1 MNNQLI
7 ISNTL
12 IPVDHYNRVN
22 LNALHKASGVGKSKQ
37 PSNWL
42 RLQSSLE
49 LINELESQN
58 PNMGFEYDHHK
69 NNQSSD
75 LRTGENG
82 RSSDMRNGLD
92 TKASHLRILP
102 VERILGG
109 KTPGTFAH
117 ELLAISYAG
126 WISPKFQLEVNRVF
140 LHSKRNEPE
149 LATLPTLSE
158 LPILDFPEMR
168 LSMFI
173 PFRDM
178 FDCGW
183 RLRMNQLFTILRQ
196 CQRSN
201 TPISVKD
208 VTGLE
213 QELRSL
219 LHIVETQGQKLSS
232 IQQFVN
238 H

>member
-1 MNNQLI
+1 MTNQLI

-22 LNALHKASGVGKSKQ
+22 LNALHKASGEGDHKKPAKWMRLESTKELNCELELTV
-37 PSNWL
+37 N
-42 RLQSSLE
+42 LQSGNSQRPDLAFGE
-49 LINELESQN
+49 KLIKTTR
-58 PNMGFEYDHHK
+58 G
-69 NNQSSD
+69 
-75 LRTGENG
+75 GNG
-82 RSSDMRNGLD
+82 
-92 TKASHLRILP
+92 
-102 VERILGG
+102 GG
-109 KTPGTFAH
+109 GTFAH

-232 IQQFVN
+232 SQQFVN

>member
-1 MNNQLI
+1 MTNQLI
-7 ISNTL
+7 ISDTL

-75 LRTGENG
+75 LRTGGNG
-82 RSSDMRNGLD
+82 RSSDMRNGVD

-102 VERILGG
+102 VVRILGG

-140 LHSKRNEPE
+140 LQSKREEPE
-149 LATLPTLSE
+149 LAPMPSLSE
-158 LPILDFPEMR
+158 LPNIDFPEMR

-173 PFRDM
+173 PFREM
-178 FDCGW
+178 FDNGW
-183 RLRMNQLFTILRQ
+183 RLRMSKLFKILRY
-196 CQRSN
+196 CQSSN
-201 TPISVKD
+201 IPVSVKD
-208 VTGLE
+208 IAGLE

-219 LHIVETQGQKLSS
+219 LHIVETQGNKLSS
-232 IQQFVN
+232 IQRFVN

>member
-1 MNNQLI
+1 MTNQLI

-22 LNALHKASGVGKSKQ
+22 LNALHKASGLDDHKKPSQWVRRRESK
-37 PSNWL
+37 
-42 RLQSSLE
+42 E
-49 LINELESQN
+49 LINELRVN
-58 PNMGFEYDHHK
+58 LPL
-69 NNQSSD
+69 D
-75 LRTGENG
+75 LEPMHSVR
-82 RSSDMRNGLD
+82 
-92 TKASHLRILP
+92 
-102 VERILGG
+102 GG
-109 KTPGTFAH
+109 KSPGTFAH

-232 IQQFVN
+232 IQRFVN

>member
-1 MNNQLI
+1 MTSQLI

-22 LNALHKASGVGKSKQ
+22 LNALHKASGLGKHKA
-37 PSNWL
+37 PNKWLSNVSTKEL
-42 RLQSSLE
+42 ILE
-49 LINELESQN
+49 LN
-58 PNMGFEYDHHK
+58 
-69 NNQSSD
+69 SD
-75 LRTGENG
+75 LSLGKIEQTPNSGSALEVNNG
-82 RSSDMRNGLD
+82 GSNR
-92 TKASHLRILP
+92 
-102 VERILGG
+102 
-109 KTPGTFAH
+109 GTFAH

-201 TPISVKD
+201 TPITVKD

-219 LHIVETQGQKLSS
+219 LHIVETQGNKLSS
-232 IQQFVN
+232 IQRFVN

>member
-1 MNNQLI
+1 MTNQLI

-12 IPVDHYNRVN
+12 IPVDHYSRVN
-22 LNALHKASGVGKSKQ
+22 LNALHKASGLQKHKAPNQ
-37 PSNWL
+37 WL
-42 RLQSSLE
+42 RLEGTNE
-49 LINELESQN
+49 LINELTADLQLANQGVNLHHGKSQRT
-58 PNMGFEYDHHK
+58 
-69 NNQSSD
+69 D
-75 LRTGENG
+75 LAFGEVIAKKRGGNG
-82 RSSDMRNGLD
+82 
-92 TKASHLRILP
+92 
-102 VERILGG
+102 GG
-109 KTPGTFAH
+109 GTFAH

-219 LHIVETQGQKLSS
+219 LHIVETQGNKLSS
-232 IQQFVN
+232 IQRFVN

>member
-22 LNALHKASGVGKSKQ
+22 LNALHKASGLQKHKAPNQ
-37 PSNWL
+37 WL
-42 RLQSSLE
+42 RLEGTNE
-49 LINELESQN
+49 LINELTADLQLA
-58 PNMGFEYDHHK
+58 
-69 NNQSSD
+69 NQGVNLPLD
-75 LRTGENG
+75 LEPMHSVR
-82 RSSDMRNGLD
+82 
-92 TKASHLRILP
+92 
-102 VERILGG
+102 GG
-109 KTPGTFAH
+109 KSPGTFAH

-219 LHIVETQGQKLSS
+219 LHIVETQGNKLSS
-232 IQQFVN
+232 IQRFVN

>member
-22 LNALHKASGVGKSKQ
+22 LNALHKASGLQKHKAPNQ
-37 PSNWL
+37 WL
-42 RLQSSLE
+42 RLEGTNE
-49 LINELESQN
+49 LINELTADLQLANQDVNLHHGKSQR
-58 PNMGFEYDHHK
+58 P
-69 NNQSSD
+69 D
-75 LRTGENG
+75 LAFGEVIAKKRGGNG
-82 RSSDMRNGLD
+82 
-92 TKASHLRILP
+92 
-102 VERILGG
+102 GG
-109 KTPGTFAH
+109 GTFAH

>member
-1 MNNQLI
+1 MTNQLI
-7 ISNTL
+7 ISNSL

-22 LNALHKASGVGKSKQ
+22 LNALHKASGIGKTKQ

-42 RLQSSLE
+42 RLNATME
-49 LINELESQN
+49 LVSELER
-58 PNMGFEYDHHK
+58 
-69 NNQSSD
+69 SSD
-75 LRTGENG
+75 LRNALIE
-82 RSSDMRNGLD
+82 
-92 TKASHLRILP
+92 KQQA
-102 VERILGG
+102 G
-109 KTPGTFAH
+109 KLQGTFAH

-219 LHIVETQGQKLSS
+219 VETQGNKLSS
-232 IQQFVN
+232 IQRFVN

>member
-1 MNNQLI
+1 MTNQLI

-22 LNALHKASGVGKSKQ
+22 LNALHKASGKENSKRPSIWLTTKSAC
-37 PSNWL
+37 
-42 RLQSSLE
+42 E
-49 LINELESQN
+49 LVNELSKDSCLGQN
-58 PNMGFEYDHHK
+58 VINKQRG
-69 NNQSSD
+69 
-75 LRTGENG
+75 GNG
-82 RSSDMRNGLD
+82 
-92 TKASHLRILP
+92 
-102 VERILGG
+102 GG
-109 KTPGTFAH
+109 GTFAH

-173 PFRDM
+173 PFREM

-219 LHIVETQGQKLSS
+219 LHIVETQSNKLSS

>member
-22 LNALHKASGVGKSKQ
+22 LNALHKASGIGKTKQ

-42 RLQSSLE
+42 RLNATME
-49 LINELESQN
+49 LVSELER
-58 PNMGFEYDHHK
+58 
-69 NNQSSD
+69 SSD
-75 LRTGENG
+75 LRNAAIE
-82 RSSDMRNGLD
+82 
-92 TKASHLRILP
+92 KQQ
-102 VERILGG
+102 GG
-109 KTPGTFAH
+109 KLQGTFAH

>member
-1 MNNQLI
+1 MTNQLI

-22 LNALHKASGVGKSKQ
+22 LNALHKASGLGSHKAPNK
-37 PSNWL
+37 WL
-42 RLQSSLE
+42 RLTSTNE
-49 LINELESQN
+49 LINEIDQTPDLAS
-58 PNMGFEYDHHK
+58 GLK
-69 NNQSSD
+69 INN
-75 LRTGENG
+75 
-82 RSSDMRNGLD
+82 
-92 TKASHLRILP
+92 
-102 VERILGG
+102 GG

-173 PFRDM
+173 PFREM

-219 LHIVETQGQKLSS
+219 LHIVETQSNKLSS
-232 IQQFVN
+232 IQRFVN